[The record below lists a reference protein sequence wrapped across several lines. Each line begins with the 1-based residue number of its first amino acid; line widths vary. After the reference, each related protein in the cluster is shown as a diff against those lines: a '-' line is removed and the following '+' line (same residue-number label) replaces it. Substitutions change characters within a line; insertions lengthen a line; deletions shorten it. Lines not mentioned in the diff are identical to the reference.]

1 MASCFAQEAELHYGV
16 DKHQRREKMKSVT
29 FPNAAIKM
37 AGNLHLPKDFSKDR
51 RYRAIVCVH
60 PAGGVK
66 EQTAGLYAAKLAD
79 EGFVALAYDAS
90 YQGVSSGEPRQEEDP
105 YARVEDIR
113 AAVDYLTTVEFVDQ
127 QRICVLGIC
136 SGGGYAINA
145 AMTDPRIKAVGTVS
159 AINLGG
165 MYRAGYH
172 GTVADMSQTF
182 TLLEMATKART
193 AEAKGER
200 MGMLPFAPQK
210 REVGQA
216 PDNFEAWE
224 YDHTPRAPHPN
235 APSIVPVHSLARLIG
250 DDAFHLADQL
260 LTQPLRIIAGSKAGS
275 LWFSQDAFRRA
286 GSRDKN
292 LHIVEGAT
300 HIAMYDTP
308 EYVKQAM
315 AQLVPLYQN
324 AGKSSSASNF
334 VGPLSAHA
342 ATNVAKSAS
351 SPG

>member
-1 MASCFAQEAELHYGV
+1 
-16 DKHQRREKMKSVT
+16 MKSVT
-29 FPNAAIKM
+29 FPNGSIKM

-51 RYRAIVCVH
+51 RYTAIVCVH

-79 EGFVALAYDAS
+79 EGMVALAYDAS
-90 YQGVSSGEPRQEEDP
+90 YQGESSGEPRQEEDP
-105 YARVEDIR
+105 YARVEDVR
-113 AAVDYLTTVEFVDQ
+113 AAVDYLTTLPFVDQ
-127 QRICVLGIC
+127 QRICVLRIC

-159 AINLGG
+159 AINLGA
-165 MYRAGYH
+165 MYRAGYE
-172 GTVADMSQTF
+172 GTVADMSQAF
-182 TLLEMATKART
+182 TLLEMAAKART

-200 MGMLPFAPQK
+200 MAMLPFAPQK
-210 REVGQA
+210 REEGQA
-216 PDNFEAWE
+216 PDYFEAWE
-224 YDHTPRAPHPN
+224 YYHSPRAQHPK
-235 APSIVPVHSLARLIG
+235 APSIFPVHSLARLLAY
-250 DDAFHLADQL
+250 DAFHLADKL
-260 LTQPLRIIAGSKAGS
+260 LTQPLRLIAGSKAGS

-286 GSRDKN
+286 GSRDKS

-324 AGKSSSASNF
+324 AGKISASNL

-342 ATNVAKSAS
+342 ATNVAKAAAS
-351 SPG
+351 PA